1 MTAFL
6 FPPSDLRL
14 CWAGAWVERES
25 LLTRALRVFRRP
37 RRHEKRPVQ
46 LAFVWE
52 VAAKVKVKK
61 AKKAKG
67 AKKAVKYSG
76 AAEWD
81 QFMRQIGIWDDAE
94 AVRQITDPGPLYF
107 TIKRFVEDGK
117 RHLNKFIPEA
127 ILGGLKLQLEVQE
140 AADQG
145 KRGGRPR
152 GKR

>member
-46 LAFVWE
+46 LAFSW
-52 VAAKVKVKK
+52 
-61 AKKAKG
+61 
-67 AKKAVKYSG
+67 
-76 AAEWD
+76 
-81 QFMRQIGIWDDAE
+81 
-94 AVRQITDPGPLYF
+94 PGPKAQSWPELMRELR
-107 TIKRFVEDGK
+107 TNDEAAALELRHAGPNHSVILTWLLEKKRYLSKYVPETVLQAVD
-117 RHLNKFIPEA
+117 LNR
-127 ILGGLKLQLEVQE
+127 EVQE

-152 GKR
+152 GAKK